1 MENQQ
6 DKIINLE
13 LPLKEVNEVLTL
25 LGKVKYSRVAVLIAK
40 IQSQTLKQMNVQ
52 MPVEEKK

>member
-1 MENQQ
+1 MDQ

-25 LGKVKYSRVAVLIAK
+25 LGKGKYSRVAVLIAK